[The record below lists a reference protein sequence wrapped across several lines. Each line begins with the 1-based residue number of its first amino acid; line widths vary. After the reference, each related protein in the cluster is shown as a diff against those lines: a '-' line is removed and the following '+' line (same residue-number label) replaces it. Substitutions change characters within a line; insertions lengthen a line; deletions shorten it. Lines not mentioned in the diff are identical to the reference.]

1 MSIWETIK
9 GTRVFKVSGVYAIAV
24 WVLLQLADIL
34 LAAFSAP
41 GWVMP
46 VFTILLLL
54 GFPIVAIVAWAGD
67 KSDLDEGSTVENAD
81 SKRSIKTNQLIFAL
95 IFVMGAVLIF
105 LLYERINFDSSSDF
119 PDQVPSETGSEV
131 P

>member
-81 SKRSIKTNQLIFAL
+81 SERSIKTNQLSSL
-95 IFVMGAVLIF
+95 ISISFPEFYKLIKKI
-105 LLYERINFDSSSDF
+105 Y
-119 PDQVPSETGSEV
+119 V
-131 P
+131 